1 MSQNPFFLEML
12 AKDRQ
17 QSLEQEARN
26 IRMAK
31 LARGSKP
38 LVDKKVFVRFANTLA
53 NMLIK
58 TGNGLKNR
66 YSPETCFNTDAY
78 SSCDKSTCR

>member
-17 QSLEQEARN
+17 QSFEQEARN

-31 LARGSKP
+31 LSRDSKP
-38 LVDKKVFVRFANTLA
+38 LVDKKVFTRFANSLA

-58 TGNGLKNR
+58 AGNGLKNR
-66 YSPETCFNTDAY
+66 YNQETCFNTDAY
-78 SSCDKSTCR
+78 SSCDKNTCG